1 MATAKS
7 TSTSSTKTANDAV
20 NASDIEADIQRI
32 REDIAALA
40 GSLKN
45 YGSGKSQEYKS
56 RATAA
61 GEDLTQMSQDALDDL
76 TRELKSYERAL
87 TNEVRRHPL
96 QSLGIAAGVGFLIAA
111 LVRR

>member
-7 TSTSSTKTANDAV
+7 TSTSSTKAANDPV

-45 YGSGKSQEYKS
+45 YGSEKSQEYKT
-56 RATAA
+56 RATTA

-87 TNEVRRHPL
+87 TDEVRRHPL

-111 LVRR
+111 LIRR

>member
-7 TSTSSTKTANDAV
+7 TSAPAGKAANDSV
-20 NASDIEADIQRI
+20 NADDIQADIQRI

-40 GSLKN
+40 GSIRN
-45 YGSGKSQEYKS
+45 YGAGKGKEYTA
-56 RATAA
+56 RASAK
-61 GEDLTQMSQDALDDL
+61 GEDLTQMSQDALAEL
-76 TRELKSYERAL
+76 TRELKSYESAF
-87 TNEVRRHPL
+87 TAEVRRHPL